1 MYWIGGRAVC
11 ACVGSVDVTRPLL
24 RAPCARPPSS
34 PEEERPGRRGDCT
47 CPNPGG
53 YTIPSSHIK
62 KEKNFCV
69 REKLMVG
76 HCHGDAWCV
85 LLSEVMMGEIHTRPC
100 LDAICPI
107 RPFGFA
113 IGR

>member
-1 MYWIGGRAVC
+1 MCAPAFLTGRGKAGAAGGLHMPKSGWVYHTVFA
-11 ACVGSVDVTRPLL
+11 
-24 RAPCARPPSS
+24 
-34 PEEERPGRRGDCT
+34 
-47 CPNPGG
+47 
-53 YTIPSSHIK
+53 HK

-85 LLSEVMMGEIHTRPC
+85 LLSEVMMGEIHRTRPC